1 MMVGVEKEILILV
14 SKIRCITESQVG
26 KFFGTR
32 KRYTRKPFKKTL
44 RKMCN
49 EYTLRKYPCNLNYS
63 GYRENTYIYYLNGS
77 KMYKGK
83 ELLKVVL
90 GSELAIKLE
99 TGGYK
104 VRRFYRN
111 VKVDNLTYDLFVEY
125 VDNYNDIKQILVDIN
140 LDENFNI
147 FKYDKIEEKIE
158 KSTIPF
164 FEVPKIL
171 VVTKNNKDIKSIKG
185 KISELKKEKE
195 VQTVKEKQVTDTNI
209 NELELKKNELSLKNK
224 DAKNDIADLQEKIK
238 VLNGE

>member
-171 VVTKNNKDIKSIKG
+171 VVTKNNKDIKVPDKLDLDIDF
-185 KISELKKEKE
+185 
-195 VQTVKEKQVTDTNI
+195 VDI
-209 NELELKKNELSLKNK
+209 NL
-224 DAKNDIADLQEKIK
+224 I
-238 VLNGE
+238 

>member
-104 VRRFYRN
+104 VRRF

-171 VVTKNNKDIKSIKG
+171 VVTKNNKDIKVPDKLDLDIDF
-185 KISELKKEKE
+185 
-195 VQTVKEKQVTDTNI
+195 VDI
-209 NELELKKNELSLKNK
+209 NLSKLF
-224 DAKNDIADLQEKIK
+224 K
-238 VLNGE
+238 VI

>member
-1 MMVGVEKEILILV
+1 MMVGVEKEILILI

-32 KRYTRKPFKKTL
+32 RRYARKPFRKTL

-49 EYTLRKYPCNLNYS
+49 EYTLRKYPCNINYS
-63 GYRENTYIYYLNGS
+63 GYRDNTYIYYLNGS

-83 ELLKVVL
+83 ELLKVVI

-111 VKVDNLTYDLFVEY
+111 VKVDNLTYDLFIEY

-140 LDENFNI
+140 VDENFNI

-171 VVTKNNKDIKSIKG
+171 VITKNNRDISIP
-185 KISELKKEKE
+185 EKLDLDIDF
-195 VQTVKEKQVTDTNI
+195 VDMN
-209 NELELKKNELSLKNK
+209 LSKLF
-224 DAKNDIADLQEKIK
+224 K
-238 VLNGE
+238 VI

>member
-49 EYTLRKYPCNLNYS
+49 EYTLRKYPCNINYS

-171 VVTKNNKDIKSIKG
+171 VVTKNNKDIKVPDKLDLDIDF
-185 KISELKKEKE
+185 
-195 VQTVKEKQVTDTNI
+195 VDI
-209 NELELKKNELSLKNK
+209 NLSKLF
-224 DAKNDIADLQEKIK
+224 K
-238 VLNGE
+238 VI

>member
-147 FKYDKIEEKIE
+147 FKYDKMEEKIE

-171 VVTKNNKDIKSIKG
+171 VVTQNNRDIKIPDKLDLDIG
-185 KISELKKEKE
+185 F
-195 VQTVKEKQVTDTNI
+195 VDI
-209 NELELKKNELSLKNK
+209 NLSKLF
-224 DAKNDIADLQEKIK
+224 K
-238 VLNGE
+238 VI

>member
-26 KFFGTR
+26 RFFGTR

-63 GYRENTYIYYLNGS
+63 GDRENTYIYYLNGS

-171 VVTKNNKDIKSIKG
+171 VVTKNNKDIKVPDKLDLDIDF
-185 KISELKKEKE
+185 
-195 VQTVKEKQVTDTNI
+195 VDI
-209 NELELKKNELSLKNK
+209 NLSKLF
-224 DAKNDIADLQEKIK
+224 K
-238 VLNGE
+238 VI

>member
-63 GYRENTYIYYLNGS
+63 VYRENTYIYYLNGS

-171 VVTKNNKDIKSIKG
+171 VVTKNNKDIKVPDKLDLDIDF
-185 KISELKKEKE
+185 
-195 VQTVKEKQVTDTNI
+195 VDI
-209 NELELKKNELSLKNK
+209 NLSKLF
-224 DAKNDIADLQEKIK
+224 K
-238 VLNGE
+238 VI

>member
-26 KFFGTR
+26 KLFGTR
-32 KRYTRKPFKKTL
+32 KRYARKPFKKTL

-111 VKVDNLTYDLFVEY
+111 VKVDNSTYDLFVEY

-171 VVTKNNKDIKSIKG
+171 VVTKNNKDIKVPDKLDLDIDF
-185 KISELKKEKE
+185 
-195 VQTVKEKQVTDTNI
+195 VDI
-209 NELELKKNELSLKNK
+209 NLSKLF
-224 DAKNDIADLQEKIK
+224 K
-238 VLNGE
+238 VI

>member
-1 MMVGVEKEILILV
+1 MIGIEKDILILV
-14 SKIRCITESQVG
+14 SIIRCITETQVG

-32 KRYTRKPFKKTL
+32 KRYSRKPFKKTL

-49 EYTLRKYPCNLNYS
+49 EYTLRKYPCNINYS
-63 GYRENTYIYYLNGS
+63 GFRDNTYVYYLNGS
-77 KMYKGK
+77 QMYKGK

-104 VRRFYRN
+104 IRRFYRN
-111 VKVDNLTYDLFVEY
+111 IKVDKSRYDLFIEY
-125 VDNYNDIKQILVDIN
+125 LDNYNEVKQILVDIN
-140 LDENFNI
+140 IDEDFNI

-171 VVTKNNKDIKSIKG
+171 IITKNNR
-185 KISELKKEKE
+185 
-195 VQTVKEKQVTDTNI
+195 
-209 NELELKKNELSLKNK
+209 
-224 DAKNDIADLQEKIK
+224 DIAIPDKLDLDIDFVDINLSKLFK
-238 VLNGE
+238 VI

>member
-1 MMVGVEKEILILV
+1 MIGIEKDILILV
-14 SKIRCITESQVG
+14 SKIRCITETQVG

-32 KRYTRKPFKKTL
+32 KRYSRKPFKKTL

-49 EYTLRKYPCNLNYS
+49 EYTLRKYPCNINYS
-63 GYRENTYIYYLNGS
+63 GFRDNTYVYYLNGS
-77 KMYKGK
+77 QMYKGK

-104 VRRFYRN
+104 IRRFYRN
-111 VKVDNLTYDLFVEY
+111 IKVDKSRYDLFIEY
-125 VDNYNDIKQILVDIN
+125 LDNYNEVKQILVDIN
-140 LDENFNI
+140 IDEDFNI

-171 VVTKNNKDIKSIKG
+171 IITKNNRDIDIPDKLDLDIDF
-185 KISELKKEKE
+185 
-195 VQTVKEKQVTDTNI
+195 VDI
-209 NELELKKNELSLKNK
+209 NLSKLF
-224 DAKNDIADLQEKIK
+224 K
-238 VLNGE
+238 VI

>member
-171 VVTKNNKDIKSIKG
+171 VVTKNNKY
-185 KISELKKEKE
+185 
-195 VQTVKEKQVTDTNI
+195 
-209 NELELKKNELSLKNK
+209 
-224 DAKNDIADLQEKIK
+224 IK
-238 VLNGE
+238 VPDKLDLDIDFVDINLSKLFKVI

>member
-14 SKIRCITESQVG
+14 RKIRCITESQVG

-171 VVTKNNKDIKSIKG
+171 VVTKNNKDIKVPDKLDLDIDF
-185 KISELKKEKE
+185 
-195 VQTVKEKQVTDTNI
+195 VDI
-209 NELELKKNELSLKNK
+209 NLSKLF
-224 DAKNDIADLQEKIK
+224 K
-238 VLNGE
+238 VI

>member
-1 MMVGVEKEILILV
+1 
-14 SKIRCITESQVG
+14 
-26 KFFGTR
+26 
-32 KRYTRKPFKKTL
+32 
-44 RKMCN
+44 MCN

-147 FKYDKIEEKIE
+147 FKYDKIEEK
-158 KSTIPF
+158 
-164 FEVPKIL
+164 
-171 VVTKNNKDIKSIKG
+171 
-185 KISELKKEKE
+185 
-195 VQTVKEKQVTDTNI
+195 
-209 NELELKKNELSLKNK
+209 
-224 DAKNDIADLQEKIK
+224 
-238 VLNGE
+238 

>member
-171 VVTKNNKDIKSIKG
+171 VVTKNNKDIKVPDKLDLDIDF
-185 KISELKKEKE
+185 
-195 VQTVKEKQVTDTNI
+195 VDI
-209 NELELKKNELSLKNK
+209 NLCKLF
-224 DAKNDIADLQEKIK
+224 K
-238 VLNGE
+238 VI

>member
-32 KRYTRKPFKKTL
+32 KRYTRKAFKKTL

-171 VVTKNNKDIKSIKG
+171 VVTKNNKDIKVPDKLDLDIDF
-185 KISELKKEKE
+185 
-195 VQTVKEKQVTDTNI
+195 VDI
-209 NELELKKNELSLKNK
+209 NLSKLF
-224 DAKNDIADLQEKIK
+224 K
-238 VLNGE
+238 VI

>member
-1 MMVGVEKEILILV
+1 MIGIEKEILLLISRV
-14 SKIRCITESQVG
+14 RCMTETQVG
-26 KFFGTR
+26 KVFSPK
-32 KRYTRKPFKKTL
+32 KRYGRKPFKKTL

-171 VVTKNNKDIKSIKG
+171 VVTKNNKDIKVPDKLDLDIDF
-185 KISELKKEKE
+185 
-195 VQTVKEKQVTDTNI
+195 VDI
-209 NELELKKNELSLKNK
+209 NLSKLF
-224 DAKNDIADLQEKIK
+224 K
-238 VLNGE
+238 VI

>member
-14 SKIRCITESQVG
+14 SNIRCITESQVG

-171 VVTKNNKDIKSIKG
+171 VITKNNKDIKVPDKLDLDIDF
-185 KISELKKEKE
+185 
-195 VQTVKEKQVTDTNI
+195 VDI
-209 NELELKKNELSLKNK
+209 NLSKLF
-224 DAKNDIADLQEKIK
+224 K
-238 VLNGE
+238 VI

>member
-83 ELLKVVL
+83 ELLTVVL
-90 GSELAIKLE
+90 GSELPIKLE

-171 VVTKNNKDIKSIKG
+171 VVTKNNKDIKVPDKLDLDIDF
-185 KISELKKEKE
+185 
-195 VQTVKEKQVTDTNI
+195 VDI
-209 NELELKKNELSLKNK
+209 NLSKLF
-224 DAKNDIADLQEKIK
+224 K
-238 VLNGE
+238 VI

>member
-32 KRYTRKPFKKTL
+32 KRYTRKLFKKTL

-171 VVTKNNKDIKSIKG
+171 VVTKNNKDIKVPDKLDLDIDF
-185 KISELKKEKE
+185 
-195 VQTVKEKQVTDTNI
+195 VDI
-209 NELELKKNELSLKNK
+209 NLSKLF
-224 DAKNDIADLQEKIK
+224 K
-238 VLNGE
+238 VI

>member
-63 GYRENTYIYYLNGS
+63 WYRENTYIYYLNGS

-171 VVTKNNKDIKSIKG
+171 VVTKNNKDIKVPDKLDLDIDF
-185 KISELKKEKE
+185 
-195 VQTVKEKQVTDTNI
+195 VDI
-209 NELELKKNELSLKNK
+209 NLSKLF
-224 DAKNDIADLQEKIK
+224 K
-238 VLNGE
+238 VI

>member
-104 VRRFYRN
+104 VKRFYRN
-111 VKVDNLTYDLFVEY
+111 VKVDNSTYDLFVEY

-171 VVTKNNKDIKSIKG
+171 VVTKNNKDIKVPDKLDLDIDF
-185 KISELKKEKE
+185 
-195 VQTVKEKQVTDTNI
+195 VDI
-209 NELELKKNELSLKNK
+209 NLSKLF
-224 DAKNDIADLQEKIK
+224 K
-238 VLNGE
+238 VI

>member
-32 KRYTRKPFKKTL
+32 RKYTRKPFKKTL

-49 EYTLRKYPCNLNYS
+49 EYTLRKYPCNLNCS
-63 GYRENTYIYYLNGS
+63 GYRDNTYIYYLNGS
-77 KMYKGK
+77 KMYKCK
-83 ELLKVVL
+83 ELVKVVI

-111 VKVDNLTYDLFVEY
+111 VKVDKSTYDLFIEY

-171 VVTKNNKDIKSIKG
+171 VITKNNKDITIPDKLDLDIDF
-185 KISELKKEKE
+185 
-195 VQTVKEKQVTDTNI
+195 VDI
-209 NELELKKNELSLKNK
+209 NLSKLF
-224 DAKNDIADLQEKIK
+224 K
-238 VLNGE
+238 VI

>member
-63 GYRENTYIYYLNGS
+63 GYRDNTYIYYLNGS

-83 ELLKVVL
+83 ELVKVVI

-111 VKVDNLTYDLFVEY
+111 VKIDKSTYDLFIEY

-140 LDENFNI
+140 IDENFNI

-171 VVTKNNKDIKSIKG
+171 VITKNNQDIIVPDKLDLDIDF
-185 KISELKKEKE
+185 
-195 VQTVKEKQVTDTNI
+195 VDI
-209 NELELKKNELSLKNK
+209 NLSKLF
-224 DAKNDIADLQEKIK
+224 K
-238 VLNGE
+238 VI

>member
-1 MMVGVEKEILILV
+1 MMVGVEKEILILI

-32 KRYTRKPFKKTL
+32 RRYARKPFKKTL

-49 EYTLRKYPCNLNYS
+49 EYTLRKYPCNINYS
-63 GYRENTYIYYLNGS
+63 GYRDNTYIYYLNGS

-83 ELLKVVL
+83 ELLKVVI

-111 VKVDNLTYDLFVEY
+111 VKVDKLTYDLFIEY

-140 LDENFNI
+140 VDENFNI

-171 VVTKNNKDIKSIKG
+171 VITKNNRDISIP
-185 KISELKKEKE
+185 EKLDLDIDF
-195 VQTVKEKQVTDTNI
+195 VDMN
-209 NELELKKNELSLKNK
+209 LSKLF
-224 DAKNDIADLQEKIK
+224 K
-238 VLNGE
+238 VI

>member
-32 KRYTRKPFKKTL
+32 KRYTTKPFKKTL

-171 VVTKNNKDIKSIKG
+171 VVTKNNKDIKVPDKLDLDIDF
-185 KISELKKEKE
+185 
-195 VQTVKEKQVTDTNI
+195 VDI
-209 NELELKKNELSLKNK
+209 NLSKLF
-224 DAKNDIADLQEKIK
+224 K
-238 VLNGE
+238 VI

>member
-1 MMVGVEKEILILV
+1 MMVGVEKEILILF

-111 VKVDNLTYDLFVEY
+111 VKVDNSTYDLFVEY

-171 VVTKNNKDIKSIKG
+171 VVTKNNKDIKVPDKLDLDIDF
-185 KISELKKEKE
+185 
-195 VQTVKEKQVTDTNI
+195 VDI
-209 NELELKKNELSLKNK
+209 NLSKLF
-224 DAKNDIADLQEKIK
+224 K
-238 VLNGE
+238 VI